1 MPLLARP
8 RVPAPTAQAR
18 ESLRSDAPGSTLAN
32 SDLMRSVTDTME
44 PFIKV
49 PKVLGEGE
57 GA

>member
-1 MPLLARP
+1 MTRQN
-8 RVPAPTAQAR
+8 R
-18 ESLRSDAPGSTLAN
+18 GSAS
-32 SDLMRSVTDTME
+32 SDLMRSVADTME